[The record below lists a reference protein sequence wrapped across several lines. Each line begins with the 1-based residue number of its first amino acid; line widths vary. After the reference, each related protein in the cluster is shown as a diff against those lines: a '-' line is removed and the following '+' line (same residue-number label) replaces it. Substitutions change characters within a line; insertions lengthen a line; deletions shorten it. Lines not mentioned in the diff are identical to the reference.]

1 MQGNFPIYD
10 HGKWVESRERERET
24 YEPSSHSG
32 STRLPPPLTPGSHD
46 NLRPGLLDLMTLL
59 VAIAVTRGQTLP
71 TPKETD
77 GEEDKRRP
85 PPQLLAFVPFTKD
98 ELNTAAVRCCSDT
111 DALLATA
118 IADQPTSFQ
127 SCSCSCSFFL
137 FVEKPRAVRRPLA
150 FVKNARVLARK
161 REQHSFSNDN
171 NKDKS
176 NDKSNGHCKMQLGAS
191 RSAHGQTLSILFF
204 STTAKCNGTRDSGG
218 CSVAPASIF
227 LTGSKILCLFP
238 TSCQNRMYTA
248 SLLGGLIVGNAA
260 DWLPGSFISLPP
272 IKRLLW
278 WAPHPPQGSVTIG
291 RLIFFVLL

>member
-1 MQGNFPIYD
+1 MSR
-10 HGKWVESRERERET
+10 ESRERERET

-150 FVKNARVLARK
+150 FVKNARVVARK
-161 REQHSFSNDN
+161 NAN
-171 NKDKS
+171 NTV
-176 NDKSNGHCKMQLGAS
+176 
-191 RSAHGQTLSILFF
+191 SATTTTKTKATG
-204 STTAKCNGTRDSGG
+204 TAKCNWELR
-218 CSVAPASIF
+218 AQR
-227 LTGSKILCLFP
+227 TG
-238 TSCQNRMYTA
+238 R
-248 SLLGGLIVGNAA
+248 
-260 DWLPGSFISLPP
+260 
-272 IKRLLW
+272 
-278 WAPHPPQGSVTIG
+278 H
-291 RLIFFVLL
+291 

>member
-1 MQGNFPIYD
+1 MSR
-10 HGKWVESRERERET
+10 ESREREERET

-46 NLRPGLLDLMTLL
+46 NLRPGLVDLKTLL

-150 FVKNARVLARK
+150 FVKNARVVARK
-161 REQHSFSNDN
+161 REQHSFSNDKN
-171 NKDKS
+171 
-176 NDKSNGHCKMQLGAS
+176 NDKSNGNCKMQLGAS

-204 STTAKCNGTRDSGG
+204 QQ
-218 CSVAPASIF
+218 
-227 LTGSKILCLFP
+227 L
-238 TSCQNRMYTA
+238 QNAMG
-248 SLLGGLIVGNAA
+248 LG
-260 DWLPGSFISLPP
+260 
-272 IKRLLW
+272 RLLRCPGEYFSHGQQDTVSFSHKLPESNVHRVATGW
-278 WAPHPPQGSVTIG
+278 PYRSQ
-291 RLIFFVLL
+291 RR

>member
-1 MQGNFPIYD
+1 MSR
-10 HGKWVESRERERET
+10 ESREREERET

-46 NLRPGLLDLMTLL
+46 NLRPGLVDLKTLL

-98 ELNTAAVRCCSDT
+98 ELNTAAARCCSDT

-150 FVKNARVLARK
+150 FVKNARVVARK
-161 REQHSFSNDN
+161 REQQQRQQQRQ
-171 NKDKS
+171 KQR
-176 NDKSNGHCKMQLGAS
+176 QLGAS
-191 RSAHGQTLSILFF
+191 RSMHGQTLSILFF
-204 STTAKCNGTRDSGG
+204 QQ
-218 CSVAPASIF
+218 
-227 LTGSKILCLFP
+227 L
-238 TSCQNRMYTA
+238 QNAMG
-248 SLLGGLIVGNAA
+248 LG
-260 DWLPGSFISLPP
+260 
-272 IKRLLW
+272 RLLRC
-278 WAPHPPQGSVTIG
+278 PGEYFSHGQQDTVSFSHKLPQTNVHRVATGWPYRSQ
-291 RLIFFVLL
+291 RR